1 MVERDDICPFCG
13 NACGHWAAALA
24 EIKIQTDA
32 ADAAAEA
39 VGAMAEKL
47 SATLAERD
55 RQRAVMEEYERAAT
69 DGALN
74 ALGVDEPLTGVVAER
89 DRLRDALRLVYF
101 HLGPPQPQLDDEA
114 EVPALAEKAMAER
127 DRLRAEKAHLVEVN
141 AALRTR
147 PDLAERAPLVLAL
160 VDERNQARSEVAAY
174 GATVIRA
181 RVRVDEALGESPAGT
196 LLDALEALIAERDRL
211 RAAVENLRAVVQD
224 YEDEMSHIGFAV
236 ANGRGAVHHDDILG
250 LVRETADERDR
261 LRARRAWLRHAYAE
275 CNIERRAALSSLDS
289 TQAHLLEADRK
300 RHNAEAGRDR
310 LRAVVAEYQRTL
322 HQLDA
327 DLEDDHVDSVGP
339 QCRDW
344 KKAQTA
350 LLELPTADAEDGT

>member
-1 MVERDDICPFCG
+1 M
-13 NACGHWAAALA
+13 A

-114 EVPALAEKAMAER
+114 EVPALAER

-147 PDLAERAPLVLAL
+147 PDLAERAPLVVAL
-160 VDERNQARSEVAAY
+160 VDERNQVRSEVAAY

-196 LLDALEALIAERDRL
+196 LLDALEALIAERDG
-211 RAAVENLRAVVQD
+211 LRAVV
-224 YEDEMSHIGFAV
+224 EDSRDWALVMFKIMMTVDGGHRTWGEPLEQEIIEA
-236 ANGRGAVHHDDILG
+236 
-250 LVRETADERDR
+250 VRE
-261 LRARRAWLRHAYAE
+261 
-275 CNIERRAALSSLDS
+275 
-289 TQAHLLEADRK
+289 
-300 RHNAEAGRDR
+300 
-310 LRAVVAEYQRTL
+310 
-322 HQLDA
+322 
-327 DLEDDHVDSVGP
+327 LEDDRARL
-339 QCRDW
+339 RDVVHEAATELDAITERTGHGDIGAVVTRML
-344 KKAQTA
+344 KRARLTA
-350 LLELPTADAEDGT
+350 LGEQLDVSGIMGDSEGEA